1 MDRSDILEIVRAAD
15 TGLTTHEVA
24 AKIGL
29 PVSTA
34 RSHLDGLVHAGLLVK
49 ARASRGLPFRPP
61 WRYRAAAAD
70 PAPTTYRLLVAAVLD
85 DFAATGED
93 TRSAAARIGERWG
106 GQLAAAHR
114 GDGGPTAS
122 VLAVLEALG
131 FTPDVPGPPAEV
143 HLRTCPY
150 LQLVRRHPDAM
161 CGLHAGIVRGVL
173 QHHGAAGDT
182 ALLEPFAAPGA
193 CVVRFPTG

>member
-1 MDRSDILEIVRAAD
+1 VDRSDILEIVRAAD

-49 ARASRGLPFRPP
+49 ARASRGLPLRPP

-70 PAPTTYRLLVAAVLD
+70 PAPTTYRLLLAAVLD
-85 DFAATGED
+85 DFGATGED

-106 GQLAAAHR
+106 RHLAAANTS
-114 GDGGPTAS
+114 DGGATSA
-122 VLAVLEALG
+122 VLAVLEALER
-131 FTPDVPGPPAEV
+131 PGPPAEV

-150 LQLVRRHPDAM
+150 LQLVKKHPDAM
-161 CGLHAGIVRGVL
+161 CGMHAGIVRGVL
-173 QHHGAAGDT
+173 QQYGADDDT